1 MFFVKEGM
9 RVVARW
15 LPGWMVDLELGLSV
29 MGFDG
34 AEDSGYDEAG
44 HHRVLCKWIM

>member
-1 MFFVKEGM
+1 MVAGD
-9 RVVARW
+9 VARC
-15 LPGWMVDLELGLSV
+15 LTGWISDWMLDLELGGFCV

>member
-1 MFFVKEGM
+1 MSSG
-9 RVVARW
+9 APAGW
-15 LPGWMVDLELGLSV
+15 LCGGWLAVWLAYHVLEFAV

-34 AEDSGYDEAG
+34 VEDSGYDEAG